1 MKVVQINPYCGKG
14 STGKICQSISERL
27 VDNQI
32 ENYILY
38 TQYNSDYNLGINYG
52 INKKYVYLQSL
63 ISKIKGNNGFNNIK
77 VTKNLINEIE
87 KISPDIVHLH
97 NLHAQNCNL
106 EMLTTY
112 LSKQDF
118 KVCWTFHDCWL
129 FTGYCMY
136 YDMFRCEKWK
146 TGCNGCKHRLKY
158 SWFIDNANN
167 NWQKKKNISDMLDC
181 NIIAPSKWLANEI
194 KESIWKNHN
203 IYVINNGINLK
214 VFNKKSND
222 LFTKY
227 HSKNQFVIL
236 GVADLWDNRKGIDVF
251 ISLSKYLSKKYKIV
265 LVGTNHKVEKKLPAN
280 IDCIKHTHNQEEL
293 AHLYSS
299 ADVFVNPT
307 RDEVFGMVNIESLAC
322 GTPVVTFDT
331 GGSPECIDENTG
343 IVVKKNDIDDLI
355 DSIVRVCESNDFS
368 AEKCIERAY
377 HFDENILYDEY
388 IDLYKKL

>member
-1 MKVVQINPYCGKG
+1 M
-14 STGKICQSISERL
+14 
-27 VDNQI
+27 
-32 ENYILY
+32 
-38 TQYNSDYNLGINYG
+38 
-52 INKKYVYLQSL
+52 
-63 ISKIKGNNGFNNIK
+63 
-77 VTKNLINEIE
+77 
-87 KISPDIVHLH
+87 
-97 NLHAQNCNL
+97 
-106 EMLTTY
+106 
-112 LSKQDF
+112 
-118 KVCWTFHDCWL
+118 
-129 FTGYCMY
+129 
-136 YDMFRCEKWK
+136 
-146 TGCNGCKHRLKY
+146 
-158 SWFIDNANN
+158 
-167 NWQKKKNISDMLDC
+167 
-181 NIIAPSKWLANEI
+181 
-194 KESIWKNHN
+194 
-203 IYVINNGINLK
+203 
-214 VFNKKSND
+214 
-222 LFTKY
+222 
-227 HSKNQFVIL
+227 
-236 GVADLWDNRKGIDVF
+236 WDNRKGIDVF

-368 AEKCIERAY
+368 AEKCIERAH